1 MHESS
6 QQEAQELCCQLES
19 VLARIQA
26 DDQADEDVKLAAFD
40 IQEDLRFFHEA
51 VFWSELRRGERT
63 VESLLVTADRNEQN
77 APSSSPTSS
86 EKAPEIKPNGPSTQY
101 SDMSGDACYGGLVGI
116 GVASLHHVHH
126 ALTSQIP
133 ANIPTHVLG
142 ELAAAACGGA
152 ILSLFISAI
161 CRRHKTRRNF
171 A

>member
-6 QQEAQELCCQLES
+6 EQQAQELCCRLES

-40 IQEDLRFFHEA
+40 IQEDLRFFQEA
-51 VFWSELRRGERT
+51 VFWSELRRGGQT
-63 VESLLVTADRNEQN
+63 AASLILTADQNEHN
-77 APSSSPTSS
+77 TPFPNLMSSD
-86 EKAPEIKPNGPSTQY
+86 KAAKINLNGPSAQY
-101 SDMSGDACYGGLVGI
+101 NGVLGDARCGGLVGI